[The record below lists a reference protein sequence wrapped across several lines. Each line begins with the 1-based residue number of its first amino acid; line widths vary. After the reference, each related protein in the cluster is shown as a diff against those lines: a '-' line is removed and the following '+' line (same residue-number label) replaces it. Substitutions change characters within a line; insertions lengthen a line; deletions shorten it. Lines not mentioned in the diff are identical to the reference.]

1 MKKKNRKFGII
12 LIVLGASFWGIGGTV
27 SQYLFQNQ
35 QINVNWFVTTRLI
48 IGGILLLGSQVLVR
62 RPIFTIWKEV
72 NDRKQLLIFSV
83 LGMLLVQYSYMISIS
98 IGNAAVATLLQYLAP
113 VFIIIYLVL
122 TKRQRFMRI
131 DATAIVLTV
140 IGTYLLLTNGSIQ
153 NLSVPAGAVVW
164 GLISGISLAFYTLYV
179 SNLLQKFPSIVVV
192 GWAMLIAGIIMNFI
206 HPIWAVDIS
215 TWGTPTY
222 LGLFFT
228 IIFGTAIAFWFFI
241 KSLEYLLAKE
251 TILIGTLEPLTAVIS
266 SVLWLKLSLG
276 IGQLIGGLMIIL
288 LVLVLSLA
296 GEKSNEPEV
305 EQMD

>member
-1 MKKKNRKFGII
+1 MKKKNRSIGIL
-12 LIVLGASFWGIGGTV
+12 LIILGASFWGIGGTV

-35 QINVNWFVTTRLI
+35 QINVNWFVTTRLLF
-48 IGGILLLGSQVLVR
+48 GGGLLLASQVLLR
-62 RPIFTIWKEV
+62 NPIFTIWKEA
-72 NDRKQLLIFSV
+72 NYRKQLLIFSII
-83 LGMLLVQYSYMISIS
+83 GMLLVQYSYMVSIS

-131 DATAIVLTV
+131 DSIAIALTV

-153 NLSVPAGAVVW
+153 KLSVPANAVIW
-164 GLISGISLAFYTLYV
+164 GLISGISLAFYTLYATK
-179 SNLLQKFPSIVVV
+179 LLQNFSAIIVV

-206 HPIWAVDIS
+206 HPVWAVDLS

-228 IIFGTAIAFWFFI
+228 IIFGTALAFWFFI
-241 KSLEYLLAKE
+241 KSLEYLSAKE

-266 SVLWLKLSLG
+266 SVLWLKLSFG
-276 IGQLIGGLMIIL
+276 IGQLIGGMTIII

-296 GEKSNEPEV
+296 GKKS
-305 EQMD
+305 D

>member
-1 MKKKNRKFGII
+1 MKKEKRRIGIL

-27 SQYLFQNQ
+27 AQFLFQSQ

-62 RPIFTIWKEV
+62 KSIFTIWKKT
-72 NDRKQLLIFSV
+72 NTRWQLLLFSV
-83 LGMLLVQYSYMISIS
+83 FGMLLVQYSYMVSIS

-113 VFIIIYLVL
+113 VFIIIYFVL

-131 DATAIVLTV
+131 DAIAISLTV

-153 NLSVPAGAVVW
+153 SLSVPASAVIW
-164 GLISGISLAFYTLYV
+164 GLISGITLAFYTLYAPK
-179 SNLLQKFPSIVVV
+179 LLHNFPAIIVV
-192 GWAMLIAGIIMNFI
+192 GWAMLVAGILMNFV
-206 HPIWAVDIS
+206 HPIWAVDMS
-215 TWGTPTY
+215 HWGTPTY
-222 LGLFFT
+222 LGLSFT

-241 KSLEYLLAKE
+241 KSLEYLSEKE

-266 SVLWLKLSLG
+266 SVLWLKLTFG
-276 IGQLIGGLMIIL
+276 IGQLIGAGMIIL

-296 GEKSNEPEV
+296 GKKANK
-305 EQMD
+305 